1 MSTHHD
7 FKEVRSDRGIHDW
20 QLSATSDEAGGPSY
34 AELEA
39 ATLFT
44 NPSLIIRSIPL
55 DGFPFFFAR
64 NPFMFS
70 SSSSLPLPNPRG
82 RANSTSLRPNLTI
95 KTCGRRR
102 SNSLGSSST
111 VQQSLR
117 EANIAFVASSE
128 SSLRPNM
135 FAIIASRCL
144 QLLYGSPK
152 HSLQWSTPSSPRS
165 STDDYLLPIS
175 ASSQKTTFGDVF
187 GEKEATTPHAHTAW
201 WQGHSSVCIS
211 KQSPDKLSSSHPLI
225 CRYMHL
231 YSL

>member
-1 MSTHHD
+1 
-7 FKEVRSDRGIHDW
+7 
-20 QLSATSDEAGGPSY
+20 
-34 AELEA
+34 
-39 ATLFT
+39 
-44 NPSLIIRSIPL
+44 
-55 DGFPFFFAR
+55 
-64 NPFMFS
+64 MFS

-102 SNSLGSSST
+102 SNSLGSPST
-111 VQQSLR
+111 VQQSLSHPT
-117 EANIAFVASSE
+117 EANIALVASSE
-128 SSLRPNM
+128 SSLHSNM

-211 KQSPDKLSSSHPLI
+211 KQLPDKSSSHPLI